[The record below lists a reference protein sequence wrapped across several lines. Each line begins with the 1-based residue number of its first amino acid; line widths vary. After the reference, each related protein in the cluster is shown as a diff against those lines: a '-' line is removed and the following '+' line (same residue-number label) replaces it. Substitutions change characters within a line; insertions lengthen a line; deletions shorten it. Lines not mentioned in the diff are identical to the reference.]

1 MKFYHALDNNDIE
14 VLKEIVG
21 TEDVLI
27 DESELHVYSLDTT
40 PIQGKAE
47 VVVRPESTEEVSRI
61 LRYAS
66 QKKIPVTP
74 RGASTGTAGGAVPVR
89 GGILLDLS
97 KMDRIIEIDIPN
109 RVVVVQPGVI
119 HDRLNKELG
128 KLGYQF
134 PPNPGSTRMCTI
146 GGQVA
151 IGGSGSRAVKSG
163 VTRNYVLGLEVV
175 LPDGSVFRTGG
186 KYHKNATGVDLTHLF
201 IGSEGTLGVITEII
215 LKIVPKP
222 EKIGVVAAAFDSVYD
237 AQKTVEMIFDRGIIP
252 DAVEFID
259 QSMIRCLNSF
269 DPDLSLPDA
278 EIMLFFE
285 IGGYGDEVKEM
296 LKLVTWI
303 CKKQNAQDVK
313 WSDDEES
320 RKKIWNAR
328 SAAGAA
334 VGRLNPRHSRVYL
347 GAEDLIVPPSEIG
360 NLLKG
365 IEKISIKYGVEIQ
378 TYGHFAEGNVH
389 PGIAIDQTNERD
401 WQVLEKIVQ
410 ELYSLVL
417 RLGGTVSG
425 EHGIGAT
432 RGVLM
437 KDIIGM
443 KGFELIKKIK
453 EIFDPHNIMN
463 PGKLGFE

>member
-1 MKFYHALDNNDIE
+1 
-14 VLKEIVG
+14 
-21 TEDVLI
+21 
-27 DESELHVYSLDTT
+27 
-40 PIQGKAE
+40 
-47 VVVRPESTEEVSRI
+47 
-61 LRYAS
+61 
-66 QKKIPVTP
+66 
-74 RGASTGTAGGAVPVR
+74 VR

-97 KMDRIIEIDIPN
+97 KMDKIIEIDIPN

-119 HDRLNKELG
+119 HDRLNKELE

-175 LPDGSVFRTGG
+175 LPDGSVLRTGG
-186 KYHKNATGVDLTHLF
+186 KFHKNATGIDLTHLF

-215 LKIVPKP
+215 LKIIPKP
-222 EKIGVVAAAFDSVYD
+222 EKIGVVAAAFNSVYD
-237 AQKTVEMIFDRGIIP
+237 AKKTVEMIFDRGVIP

-296 LKLVTWI
+296 LRLVTEI
-303 CKKQNAQDVK
+303 CKKQKAQDVK

-320 RKKIWNAR
+320 RRKIWNAR

-334 VGRLNPRHSRVYL
+334 VGRLNPRHSRV
-347 GAEDLIVPPSEIG
+347 
-360 NLLKG
+360 
-365 IEKISIKYGVEIQ
+365 
-378 TYGHFAEGNVH
+378 
-389 PGIAIDQTNERD
+389 
-401 WQVLEKIVQ
+401 
-410 ELYSLVL
+410 
-417 RLGGTVSG
+417 
-425 EHGIGAT
+425 
-432 RGVLM
+432 
-437 KDIIGM
+437 
-443 KGFELIKKIK
+443 
-453 EIFDPHNIMN
+453 
-463 PGKLGFE
+463 